1 MEFAKIR
8 GKSYQDCLMEM
19 KMKYGSEA
27 TVISQTVVTEGGVM
41 GTGLLAKKMIEI
53 QIGIPEKQASRE
65 KIERKLQDLKD
76 LLKQKSYAAP
86 EKKKTLQTL
95 KPLSRALEEKET
107 TTTVEDSW
115 ELEEV
120 MTEPE
125 RVGLSFEKELFER
138 NSPSRKEAFTVRGK
152 KDSPLSRLGERWV
165 REGMSPGYVEEILS
179 KIEERLSP
187 IDQGRNHAVSERATQ
202 VLAERVS
209 VDSDLFRGTGKN
221 QRKVVFLVGP
231 TGAGKTTSI
240 AKLAAK
246 YFLHMGR
253 SVSLYTTDNY
263 RIAAIEQLKRY
274 ADTMGMPFYPVKDIK
289 KFKETLARD
298 GSELILI
305 DTAGYSHRN
314 LEQLERMNSFH
325 SCFGERDSVENLLV
339 LSAISSYH
347 HTNTVLKAYESLNYR
362 RILLTKLDEADFL
375 GSFLELADTYS
386 KSFTYFSVGQEVP
399 FDILPA
405 DKNLMAECVVTSE
418 KIAEL
423 RGEVF
428 TVTGS

>member
-76 LLKQKSYAAP
+76 LLKQKSYASP
-86 EKKKTLQTL
+86 ERKKTLQTL
-95 KPLSRALEEKET
+95 KPLSKTLEEKEIA
-107 TTTVEDSW
+107 VE
-115 ELEEV
+115 EEIEEIT
-120 MTEPE
+120 TEPD
-125 RVGLSFEKELFER
+125 RVGLSFEKELLDK
-138 NSPSRKEAFTVRGK
+138 NSFLRRGTSTVR
-152 KDSPLSRLGERWV
+152 KDSPLIRLGEKLV
-165 REGMSPGYVEEILS
+165 REGMSQSYVEEIIS
-179 KIEERLSP
+179 KVEERLSP
-187 IDQGRNHAVSERATQ
+187 LDQGRNHAVLERTIEI
-202 VLAERVS
+202 LKERVS

-221 QRKVVFLVGP
+221 QRKVIFFVGP
-231 TGAGKTTSI
+231 TGSGKTTSV

-246 YFLHMGR
+246 YFLHRGK

-314 LEQLERMNSFH
+314 LEQLERMNSLL
-325 SCFGERDSVENLLV
+325 SCFGEKDSVENLLV
-339 LSAISSYH
+339 LSSTSSYH
-347 HTNTVLKAYESLNYR
+347 HTSTVLKAYESLNYR

-375 GSFLELADTYS
+375 GGFLELADTYS
-386 KSFTYFSVGQEVP
+386 KSFTYYSVGQEVP
-399 FDILPA
+399 FDILSA
-405 DKNLMAECVVTSE
+405 EKNLMAECVVTPE

-428 TVTGS
+428 TVAGD

>member
-76 LLKQKSYAAP
+76 LLKQKSYASP
-86 EKKKTLQTL
+86 ERKKTLQTL
-95 KPLSRALEEKET
+95 KPLSKTLEEKEIA
-107 TTTVEDSW
+107 VE
-115 ELEEV
+115 EEIEEIT
-120 MTEPE
+120 TEPD
-125 RVGLSFEKELFER
+125 RVGLSFEKELLDK
-138 NSPSRKEAFTVRGK
+138 NSFLRRETSTVR
-152 KDSPLSRLGERWV
+152 KDSPLIRLGEKLV
-165 REGMSPGYVEEILS
+165 REGMSQSYVEEIIS
-179 KIEERLSP
+179 KVEERLSP
-187 IDQGRNHAVSERATQ
+187 LDQGRNHAVLERTIEI
-202 VLAERVS
+202 LKERVS
-209 VDSDLFRGTGKN
+209 VDADLFRGTGKN
-221 QRKVVFLVGP
+221 QRKVIFFVGP
-231 TGAGKTTSI
+231 TGSGKTTSV

-246 YFLHMGR
+246 YFLHRGK

-314 LEQLERMNSFH
+314 LEQLERMNSLL
-325 SCFGERDSVENLLV
+325 SCFGEKDSVENLLV
-339 LSAISSYH
+339 LSSTSSYH
-347 HTNTVLKAYESLNYR
+347 HTSTVLKAYESLNYR

-375 GSFLELADTYS
+375 GGFLELADTYS
-386 KSFTYFSVGQEVP
+386 KSFTYYSVGQEVP
-399 FDILPA
+399 FDILSA
-405 DKNLMAECVVTSE
+405 EKNLMAECVVTPE

-428 TVTGS
+428 TVAGD

>member
-76 LLKQKSYAAP
+76 LLKQKSYASP
-86 EKKKTLQTL
+86 ERKKTLQTL
-95 KPLSRALEEKET
+95 KPLSKTLEEKEIA
-107 TTTVEDSW
+107 VE
-115 ELEEV
+115 EEIEEIT
-120 MTEPE
+120 TEPD
-125 RVGLSFEKELFER
+125 RVGLSFEKELLDK
-138 NSPSRKEAFTVRGK
+138 NSFLRRETSTVR
-152 KDSPLSRLGERWV
+152 KDSPLIRLGEKLV
-165 REGMSPGYVEEILS
+165 REEMSQSYVEEIIS
-179 KIEERLSP
+179 KVEERLSP
-187 IDQGRNHAVSERATQ
+187 LDQGRNHAVLERTIEI
-202 VLAERVS
+202 LKERVS

-221 QRKVVFLVGP
+221 QRKVIFFVGP
-231 TGAGKTTSI
+231 TGSGKTTSV

-246 YFLHMGR
+246 YFLHRGK

-314 LEQLERMNSFH
+314 LEQLERMNSLL
-325 SCFGERDSVENLLV
+325 SCFGEKDSVENLLV
-339 LSAISSYH
+339 LSSTSSYH
-347 HTNTVLKAYESLNYR
+347 HTSTVLKAYESLNYR

-375 GSFLELADTYS
+375 GGFLELADTYS
-386 KSFTYFSVGQEVP
+386 KSFTYYSVGQEVP
-399 FDILPA
+399 FDILSA
-405 DKNLMAECVVTSE
+405 EKNLMAECVVTPE

-428 TVTGS
+428 TVAGD